1 MRLEHVA
8 VWTQDLERLRAF
20 YVEQLGATA
29 GEPYTNPRTG
39 FRSYFLRFGEG
50 ARIEIMSRPDVG
62 PRGAGTPGGYAHIA
76 LALGSP
82 QEVDA
87 LTRALRERG
96 VPVVSGPRLTGD
108 GYYESV
114 VQDPD
119 GNQIELCA

>member
-1 MRLEHVA
+1 M
-8 VWTQDLERLRAF
+8 
-20 YVEQLGATA
+20 
-29 GEPYTNPRTG
+29 
-39 FRSYFLRFGEG
+39 
-50 ARIEIMSRPDVG
+50 G

-76 LALGSP
+76 LALAQGP
-82 QEVDA
+82 G
-87 LTRALRERG
+87 ERG